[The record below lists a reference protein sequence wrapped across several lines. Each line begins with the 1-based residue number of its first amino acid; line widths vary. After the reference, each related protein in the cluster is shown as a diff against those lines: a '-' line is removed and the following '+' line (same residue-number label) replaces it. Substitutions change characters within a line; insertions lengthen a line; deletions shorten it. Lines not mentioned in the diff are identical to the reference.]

1 MASIASLNHAIDSI
15 FCQLSAIFVIQHTA
29 KSTTG
34 NFLLTIN
41 KERAIFKK
49 KLFFYKSVTSH
60 SCSKY
65 EAPLTNRD
73 SVTFNSP
80 VNAFT
85 CSLTECQSKDVIE
98 FRCEF
103 CSLNFCMKHRLQIDH
118 VCSRLSKPAED
129 TSKKEV
135 KEFKFEMKQNVS
147 EKNAG
152 LAAKLVLMK
161 LKQAAVGPPGL
172 PEEGKFYCF
181 VNYAD
186 QLKKPFF
193 FSLKWPVGRC
203 IDFLFDKLN
212 INKSNL
218 TTMKL
223 WLDSSQIDSSLT
235 VEEFIK
241 SSNVKPTA
249 VLDLKS
255 IN

>member
-1 MASIASLNHAIDSI
+1 MILLNY
-15 FCQLSAIFVIQHTA
+15 FPV
-29 KSTTG
+29 
-34 NFLLTIN
+34 
-41 KERAIFKK
+41 E
-49 KLFFYKSVTSH
+49 SVTSH

-65 EAPLTNRD
+65 EAPLANKE
-73 SVTFNSP
+73 SVTFNSA

-85 CSLTECQSKDVIE
+85 CSLAECQSKDVIE

-118 VCSRLSKPAED
+118 ACSKLA
-129 TSKKEV
+129 TSSDLTPKKEV

-161 LKQAAVGPPGL
+161 LKQAAIGPPGL

-181 VNYAD
+181 VNYST
-186 QLKKPFF
+186 QMKKPFF
-193 FSLKWPVGRC
+193 FSLKWPIGRC

-212 INKSNL
+212 INKENL
-218 TTMKL
+218 TTTKL
-223 WLDSSQIDSSLT
+223 WLDSIQIDSSLT

-241 SSNVKPTA
+241 KNNVNPATI
-249 VLDLKS
+249 LDLK
-255 IN
+255 N